1 MVITQFQYFF
11 KIIVKKV
18 LLYKKKQK
26 IEKIILYLEN
36 EVFLLPVTF
45 EPLEDI

>member
-1 MVITQFQYFF
+1 MVITQFQYLF

-18 LLYKKKQK
+18 LLYKKQK

>member
-1 MVITQFQYFF
+1 MVITQFQYLF
-11 KIIVKKV
+11 KIIVKS
-18 LLYKKKQK
+18 LLYKKQK